1 MTKNTLFVVATPIGN
16 LDDLSLRA
24 IEILKQVDIL
34 AVEDTRQTARLLN
47 HLGIRKP
54 MMSVHDH
61 NERFK
66 IEQVLQRLNR
76 GESVALV
83 SDAGTPLISDPGYPL
98 VNACREAGFQVV
110 PIPGAC
116 ALITALCAAGLPTDR
131 FSFQGFLPAKSHPRH
146 ERLRELSQA
155 ECTQIFYESTHRI
168 RAALEAISTL
178 IPDRP
183 LVLARELTK
192 RFETFLFGKAS
203 ELLSVMEQDA
213 DQIKGEF
220 VVIMA
225 GKPKADTSALSQE
238 DLSTLEILLPHLSL
252 KTAAECASK
261 LTGKAKKAFY
271 QQGLALKNQ
280 HND

>member
-1 MTKNTLFVVATPIGN
+1 MTKKPLYVVATPIGN
-16 LDDLSLRA
+16 LDDLSQRA
-24 IEILKQVDIL
+24 IKTLNEVDIL

-47 HLGIRKP
+47 HFGIRKP

-66 IEQVLQRLNR
+66 VEQVLQRLNR

-98 VNACREAGFQVV
+98 VNAARAAGFEVV

-116 ALITALCAAGLPTDR
+116 ALITALCAAGLPSDR
-131 FSFQGFLPAKSHPRH
+131 FSFQGFLPAKSHPRN
-146 ERLRELSQA
+146 ERLIELSQA
-155 ECTQIFYESTHRI
+155 DCTQIFYESTHRI
-168 RAALEAISTL
+168 RATLEAIAAL
-178 IPDRP
+178 MPDRP

-192 RFETFLFGKAS
+192 RFETFLFGNAQGI
-203 ELLSVMEQDA
+203 LNVMEQDA

-220 VVIMA
+220 VVMMA
-225 GKPKADTSALSQE
+225 GKPKVDASALSQE
-238 DLSTLEILLPHLSL
+238 DLRTLKILLPHVSL
-252 KTAAECASK
+252 KTAAECASQ

-271 QQGLALKNQ
+271 QQGLALKNTD
-280 HND
+280 ND